1 MSTKQKLLKVL
12 AIVVAALQIPL
23 LMLWKIT
30 LDAFKR
36 NSSEIKYTTDGGF
49 DLVFQGDKV
58 ASALVSFGPILL
70 TLMACLV
77 LSVLGLICILRKKQ
91 ATVPAVCFYALTALS
106 CGFLCLAFAA
116 PIIIVGEANAQMLML
131 SEFMFYRYFAGM
143 EWHAV
148 GDIFPMLE
156 TIKFFFLGLLAT
168 GSEALFALGIV
179 DLLGQR
185 ATPTPA
191 EAEPCEVKEQPI
203 EQNCT

>member
-1 MSTKQKLLKVL
+1 MSTLKKIL
-12 AIVVAALQIPL
+12 KIFAIIVVALQIPM

-30 LDAFKR
+30 LDAFKSS
-36 NSSEIKYTTDGGF
+36 SSEITYTQDGGF
-49 DLVFQGDKV
+49 DLIFQWDKV
-58 ASALVSFGPILL
+58 VSTLLSYGPIFLAL
-70 TLMACLV
+70 TVCLV
-77 LSVLGLICILRKKQ
+77 LSVLGLIFILRKKH
-91 ATVPAVCFYALTALS
+91 ATIPMVCFYAVTALF
-106 CGFLCLAFAA
+106 CGFLCLTFVA
-116 PIIIVGEANAQMLML
+116 PAIIVGETNADKLML